1 MKKLLLIATLIA
13 TVPLVANAQMSSEER
28 QSSCDA
34 FSKMVKTTA
43 TFRDAGLTASDAYVQ
58 MVNSGLN
65 ENIALTIVKIVYDQA
80 PTQSPDSI
88 AGVSYIAC
96 MEATKQ

>member
-1 MKKLLLIATLIA
+1 MKNLLLITALLVSPMVAT
-13 TVPLVANAQMSSEER
+13 AQVSSENR
-28 QSSCDA
+28 QSACEA
-34 FSKMVKTTA
+34 FSEMTKLTA
-43 TFRDAGLTASDAYVQ
+43 TFRDAGLTASDSYVQ
-58 MVNSGLN
+58 MVNSGLS
-65 ENIALTIVKIVYDQA
+65 ENVALTIVKIVYDQA